1 MKQLVARL
9 RNVAANVNEGTL
21 LEANR
26 ESQDAKDILAISND
40 LENHLPPGLTK
51 VEYDTINEL
60 HAIYERLQGVGDGLD
75 KELHEHIQA
84 IQKILMI
91 RGGSRCWAYIKSENP
106 QAYGPYNQ

>member
-1 MKQLVARL
+1 MKQIANRL
-9 RNVAANVNEGTL
+9 RNVAANVK
-21 LEANR
+21 
-26 ESQDAKDILAISND
+26 KDDGFVEQNVGDLDSIAHD

-75 KELHEHIQA
+75 KEIHEHIQA
-84 IQKILMI
+84 VQKLLMI

-106 QAYGPYNQ
+106 LAYGPYN